1 MRPKSPNIDIRASGF
16 ELVSGGDSGPSE
28 YKFIALG
35 PELIHQ
41 LRLLN
46 LEVHNHFA
54 GIGARKET
62 NKRFTRV
69 LDPVMDSFL

>member
-1 MRPKSPNIDIRASGF
+1 MSLEQSRYGCEASRYRCG
-16 ELVSGGDSGPSE
+16 LGDSGPSE